1 MSLPADLNLTETI
14 FALSTGSLP
23 AAIAIILISG
33 PKTADIITQ
42 ITQKKLPLPRLAQRN
57 LLYIKS
63 GSSDNLADQQ
73 AKILDEA
80 LVLWFP
86 NPASFTGEDMAE
98 LHVHGSRAIVE
109 VLIKELQQF
118 PETRLAEAGEF
129 TKRAFQHGKLDL
141 TAVEG
146 LADLIAAETE
156 AQRRQALRQYQGELG
171 KLYEIWRHA
180 LVHLAAYLEAYI
192 DFPDEELPT
201 ELNNMVKQKLA
212 DLQTQIKN
220 HLADGNRG
228 QRIRQ
233 GLVLTIIGPPNAGKS
248 SLINWLS
255 RRDVAIVS
263 PIAGTTRDIVETT
276 LNIGGVPVT
285 IADTAGLRPTMDSI
299 EEEGVRRARQHAL
312 ASDIQ
317 LLMVSAQ
324 DWPKI
329 PDGIQELVTSE
340 TIFLV
345 NKIDLSPS
353 VSMAASPAPNT
364 FFISLQT
371 GAGLADFMEFLK
383 QKIGEM
389 VGTAIGSAPLIT
401 RRRHRQALE
410 KCLLSLE
417 QADMTVSIEL
427 MAEDL
432 RLAIRALGEI
442 TGRVHIEEMLDVIFR
457 EFCIG
462 K

>member
-1 MSLPADLNLTETI
+1 MPLPADPNLTETI
-14 FALSTGSLP
+14 FALSTGALP
-23 AAIAIILISG
+23 AAIAIIRISG
-33 PKTADIITQ
+33 PKTADILTQ
-42 ITQKKLPLPRLAQRN
+42 ITQKKLPLPRRAQRN
-57 LLYIKS
+57 LLYINS
-63 GSSDNLADQQ
+63 SSSDNLAGQQ

-109 VLIKELQQF
+109 ILIRELQQF

-129 TKRAFQHGKLDL
+129 TKRAFQQGKLDL

-192 DFPDEELPT
+192 DFPDEELPA
-201 ELNNMVKQKLA
+201 ELNHIVKQKLA

-233 GLVLTIIGPPNAGKS
+233 GLGLTIIGPPNAGKS

-263 PIAGTTRDIVETT
+263 PIAVSYTH
-276 LNIGGVPVT
+276 LPHPLGGK
-285 IADTAGLRPTMDSI
+285 R
-299 EEEGVRRARQHAL
+299 
-312 ASDIQ
+312 
-317 LLMVSAQ
+317 
-324 DWPKI
+324 K
-329 PDGIQELVTSE
+329 
-340 TIFLV
+340 
-345 NKIDLSPS
+345 
-353 VSMAASPAPNT
+353 
-364 FFISLQT
+364 
-371 GAGLADFMEFLK
+371 
-383 QKIGEM
+383 
-389 VGTAIGSAPLIT
+389 
-401 RRRHRQALE
+401 
-410 KCLLSLE
+410 
-417 QADMTVSIEL
+417 
-427 MAEDL
+427 
-432 RLAIRALGEI
+432 
-442 TGRVHIEEMLDVIFR
+442 
-457 EFCIG
+457 
-462 K
+462 

>member
-1 MSLPADLNLTETI
+1 MHLSSDPNQTETI

-23 AAIAIILISG
+23 AAIAIIRISG
-33 PKTADIITQ
+33 PRTAEIITK
-42 ITQKKLPLPRLAQRN
+42 ITQKKLPPARLIQRSF
-57 LLYIKS
+57 LYMDKYS
-63 GSSDNLADQQ
+63 LEGDVEQK

-80 LVLWFP
+80 LIVWFP
-86 NPASFTGEDMAE
+86 HPASFTGEDMAE

-109 VLIKELQQF
+109 ILIQELQQF

-129 TKRAFQHGKLDL
+129 TKRAFQNGKLDL

-156 AQRRQALRQYQGELG
+156 AQRRQALRQYRGELG
-171 KLYEIWRHA
+171 KLYESWRHD
-180 LVHLAAYLEAYI
+180 LIHLSAYLEAYI
-192 DFPDEELPT
+192 DFPDEELPV
-201 ELNNMVKQKLA
+201 ELNQRVKQKLK
-212 DLQTQIKN
+212 DLRTHIKN
-220 HLADGNRG
+220 HLADGSRG
-228 QRIRQ
+228 ERIRQ
-233 GLVLTIIGPPNAGKS
+233 GLMLTIIGPPNAGKS
-248 SLINWLS
+248 SLINWLC
-255 RRDVAIVS
+255 RREVAIVS

-276 LNIGGVPVT
+276 LNIGGIPIS
-285 IADTAGLRPTMDSI
+285 IADTAGLRLATDVI
-299 EEEGVRRARQHAL
+299 EQEGVKRARQHAL
-312 ASDIQ
+312 GSDIQ
-317 LLMVSAQ
+317 LLVMTAQ
-324 DWPKI
+324 DWPEI
-329 PDGIQELVTSE
+329 PEHIRELITSE

-345 NKIDLSPS
+345 NKMDLQPS
-353 VSMAASPAPNT
+353 FSMPAAPPSNT

-371 GAGLADFMEFLK
+371 GVGLPAFMNFLK
-383 QKIGEM
+383 QKIQEI
-389 VGTAIGSAPLIT
+389 VGTAVGSAPLMT
-401 RRRHRQALE
+401 RHRHRQALE

-417 QADMTVSIEL
+417 QADMTMSIEF

>member
-1 MSLPADLNLTETI
+1 MSLPADPNLTETI

-23 AAIAIILISG
+23 AAIAIIRISG
-33 PKTADIITQ
+33 PKTADILTQ
-42 ITQKKLPLPRLAQRN
+42 ITQRELPPARSAHKR
-57 LLYIKS
+57 LLYRAGYNS
-63 GSSDNLADQQ
+63 GSLNDLA

-98 LHVHGSRAIVE
+98 LQVHGSRAIVE
-109 VLIKELQQF
+109 ILIKELQQF

-192 DFPDEELPT
+192 DFPDEELPA
-201 ELNNMVKQKLA
+201 ELNHMVKQRLA
-212 DLQTQIKN
+212 DLQTQIKS

-233 GLVLTIIGPPNAGKS
+233 GLMLTIVGPPNAGKS

-285 IADTAGLRPTMDSI
+285 IADTAGLRPTTDSI

-329 PDGIQELVTSE
+329 PGDILELVTSE

-345 NKIDLSPS
+345 NKIDLSSP
-353 VSMAASPAPNT
+353 VPIAAAPNT

-371 GAGLADFMEFLK
+371 GAGLADFMGFLK
-383 QKIGEM
+383 QKIEKM

-401 RRRHRQALE
+401 RHRHRQALE